1 MDEIA
6 VRQIRAALGMSIEQ
20 FALAIGVSKTSV
32 KNWEAGLSKPN
43 QANLLK
49 MVEIA
54 VTMVKGQSGLN
65 EPDFVYVGDFD
76 EGMKKML
83 REMAALIRRMEKA
96 KS

>member
-49 MVEIA
+49 M
-54 VTMVKGQSGLN
+54 
-65 EPDFVYVGDFD
+65 
-76 EGMKKML
+76 L